1 MKLKELLDA
10 LSAAKLSLLKS
21 YHGIYKLP
29 SEPTTVIQELEGELL
44 RAPSQ
49 QELEMIEEMTKLA
62 QEAM

>member
-29 SEPTTVIQELEGELL
+29 SEPTTVIQELEGEL
-44 RAPSQ
+44 RTPSQ
-49 QELEMIEEMTKLA
+49 QDLLLANEVTKLT
-62 QEAM
+62 QEIEN